1 MRALTFEW
9 DESKNRANQLK
20 HGVSFD
26 EARSAFLD
34 ENARLISDSEHSDD
48 ESRFVILG
56 LSIRARVL
64 VVCHCY
70 REPSETI
77 RIISARRAGPSER
90 REYFRWLK

>member
-20 HGVSFD
+20 HGVSFE

-34 ENARLISDSEHSDD
+34 ENARLIADSEHSDD

-70 REPSETI
+70 RKPSETI